1 MATCARALANAQA
14 GAREHEG
21 ALAWRSITWI
31 LHIDAADLVALYQ
44 AAGAVVQLSFT
55 RHSYLCANFRR
66 SQPRCLLG
74 AGRRSQFQTD
84 RVVVPRLTAE
94 LNCQLPCFLFC

>member
-14 GAREHEG
+14 RAREHEG

-44 AAGAVVQLSFT
+44 AAGAIVQLSLCEGFGLPVEAVH
-55 RHSYLCANFRR
+55 HSLK
-66 SQPRCLLG
+66 SLL
-74 AGRRSQFQTD
+74 
-84 RVVVPRLTAE
+84 
-94 LNCQLPCFLFC
+94 